1 MTRSTLALT
10 FAATVA
16 AAAAMAACQAQPAAQ
31 AVAAAQAA
39 GQAPNLAGVWGP
51 RFVQSIAEDPPMLPD
66 TLKAYK
72 ALDTDDDPLSHCK
85 PPGIPRLMNLAFPF
99 EIVQTPEIVYF
110 LFEYDQHVRRVFI
123 NGTHPKELDPTWHGH
138 SIGHWEG
145 QTLVV
150 DTVGFNDQTWL
161 DMRGHLH
168 SDALHVIERFTRS
181 EDGKSLKHEVTID
194 DPKMYAK
201 PWQAVTKSHQLRP
214 ELKIQEFICE
224 TA

>member
-1 MTRSTLALT
+1 MNR
-10 FAATVA
+10 VA
-16 AAAAMAACQAQPAAQ
+16 RMM
-31 AVAAAQAA
+31 AVAAALLVAGAA
-39 GQAPNLAGVWGP
+39 GACQSRPAPAPAPATPNLAGVWGP
-51 RFVQSIAEDPPMLPD
+51 RFVQSIAENPPMLPE
-66 TLKAYK
+66 TLAAFK
-72 ALDTDDDPLSHCK
+72 ALDVDNKDPLAICK

-99 EIVQTPEIVYF
+99 EIVQTPQIVYF

-123 NGTHPKELDPTWHGH
+123 GGTHPKDMDPTWLGH

-168 SDALHVIERFTRS
+168 SDALHIIERFTRS

-194 DPKMYAK
+194 DPKMYSK
-201 PWQAVTKSHQLRP
+201 PWQGLTKSHTFRP
-214 ELKIQEFICE
+214 DLKIQEFVCE